1 MENPQGKARSS
12 SLSTLSRSLS
22 LKKKLEDVLC
32 SSKERKKER
41 KEGRNTYEVRET
53 SITPRSSPHTR
64 PNPPSIEWRGFG
76 EQLERAEIGEVTRR
90 GEEED
95 RCYCSA
101 VAIVLTMFAKLFHR
115 ASASSSEA
123 RASREGKLRGEAV
136 SEVTDSTAIV
146 GESEAGSPP
155 VAVAIEVPQVR
166 RLDDFPGRIFV
177 PRLSERNSA
186 AITLWTD

>member
-1 MENPQGKARSS
+1 MNRKPPRQGKARSS
-12 SLSTLSRSLS
+12 LSLS
-22 LKKKLEDVLC
+22 LSRRSLKTRSTL
-32 SSKERKKER
+32 RRKER
-41 KEGRNTYEVRET
+41 KEARKENFRSERRTA
-53 SITPRSSPHTR
+53 ITPRSSPHTR

-76 EQLERAEIGEVTRR
+76 EQQERAKIGEVTRR
-90 GEEED
+90 REEED

-115 ASASSSEA
+115 ASASSGEA

-166 RLDDFPGRIFV
+166 RLDEFARRIIV
-177 PRLSERNSA
+177 WRLRERNSA
-186 AITLWTD
+186 ALALWTD